1 MDIVKTTK
9 QKNIYRRYWWLPVI
23 ILVLV
28 ATASIASKYRNVSYI
43 TTRDSLLIGEVVAG
57 DLSVSVRGYGQ
68 LVSRDVYWIGAQT
81 QGRVS
86 RILAKPGDHVAEG
99 DVLVELLNPQLL
111 QDLKD
116 AELEYAAHRADVQA
130 NQVERKTHSLDL
142 ETEAATAEIDYQT
155 LKMNLDAKTELMSK
169 GLQIISRLDYES
181 TQLSVQKLKQRWDM
195 QLQRVSQSKES
206 LKANSEAD
214 ETRLSKTA
222 NELQKVR
229 DQVDNL
235 QVRAS
240 VEGIIQE
247 MNLELGQQLS
257 QGENITRIASPDQL
271 VAEVKIQE
279 LQVNDIQL
287 GMPAK
292 VDTRSSEIL
301 GFVSRIDPAVID
313 GSVLVEIELQGV
325 LPKEVRPDLNIEASI
340 SVANVPDTLSVRRPV
355 FARPNSEASVY
366 RLNADGD
373 IAQRVN
379 VRYGEAS
386 SVSVEILEGL
396 QAGDRI
402 IVSDPNAFNTHERIF
417 IR

>member
-1 MDIVKTTK
+1 MDIIKPTK
-9 QKNIYRRYWWLPVI
+9 HQSIYRRYWWTPLLLLVVI
-23 ILVLV
+23 V
-28 ATASIASKYRNVSYI
+28 TASIAGKYRNVTYLAS
-43 TTRDSLLIGEVVAG
+43 RDSLLIGEVVAG

-68 LVSRDVYWIGAQT
+68 LVSRDVYWVGAET

-86 RILAKPGDHVAEG
+86 RIRAKPGDHVSQG
-99 DVLVELLNPQLL
+99 DVLVELVNSQLL
-111 QDLKD
+111 QALKD
-116 AELEYAAHRADVQA
+116 AELEFAAHKADVRA
-130 NQVERKTHSLDL
+130 NQVERETQALDL
-142 ETEAATAEIDYQT
+142 QTEAANAEIDYQT
-155 LKMNLDAKTELMSK
+155 LKMNLDAKAELMSK

-195 QLQRVSQSKES
+195 QLQRVSQSKET
-206 LKANSEAD
+206 LLANQEAD

-240 VEGIIQE
+240 VEGIVQE

-292 VDTRSSEIL
+292 VDTRTSEIE
-301 GFVSRIDPAVID
+301 GIVSRIDPAVVD
-313 GSVLVEIELQGV
+313 GSVLVEIELHGI
-325 LPKEVRPDLNIEASI
+325 LPQEVRPDLNIEANI
-340 SVANVPDTLSVRRPV
+340 SVAHVANTLSVRRPV
-355 FARPNSEASVY
+355 FARANSEAKVY
-366 RLNADGD
+366 RLNDGGD
-373 IAQRVN
+373 IAERIDI
-379 VRYGEAS
+379 RYGEAS
-386 SVSVEILEGL
+386 SNFVEVLEGL
-396 QAGDRI
+396 QAGERI
-402 IVSDPNAFNTHERIF
+402 IVSDPNAFNTHDRIF
-417 IR
+417 IN